1 MQVLA
6 SDLENGD
13 DAPSNAQRCPPPSD
27 LPVEVPLTEHD
38 DLSNDAAFSSSIPA
52 PTPAQRMKASNA
64 LEQESHLGHDGS
76 MSRGRKSDEPMGAAQ
91 PVLHRKIPRP
101 TSPVPH
107 DHTTN
112 NPIVRV
118 LIPNSDTTGS
128 SSSQPFF
135 SQTQSQLSQLSSSNH
150 HHVQAEPTMDD
161 YENNNNSRALLRG
174 ITVDL
179 KAREYPFLDLL
190 RVREILERTDRY
202 RYKT

>member
-1 MQVLA
+1 MQALA

-13 DAPSNAQRCPPPSD
+13 DAPSNAQRYPPPSD
-27 LPVEVPLTEHD
+27 LPVEVSLTEPD
-38 DLSNDAAFSSSIPA
+38 DLSNVAAFSSSIPA

-64 LEQESHLGHDGS
+64 LEQESQLGHDGS
-76 MSRGRKSDEPMGAAQ
+76 MSRRRKSAQ
-91 PVLHRKIPRP
+91 PVLRRKIPRP

-107 DHTTN
+107 DHTTD

-128 SSSQPFF
+128 SSSQPIF
-135 SQTQSQLSQLSSSNH
+135 SQTQSQLSQLSSSNN
-150 HHVQAEPTMDD
+150 HHVQAESTMDD

-190 RVREILERTDRY
+190 RVREILERTHRY